1 LAKFRPAQRSIRENI
16 MKHRITRAFL
26 VFFFGLFLVALA
38 ASAKAQVPE
47 NSTLFKTVMALDSQL
62 FDEGFNQCKLDRF
75 EKLAAPDLEFFHDK
89 GGRQNRTEFLK
100 ASRENICGNPEGKP
114 VRTLVAGSSQ
124 IFALENN
131 GVLYGAVQQGEHRFH
146 LKGTDTAKAG
156 YTVAKFTH
164 VWILNKGQWQL
175 KSAISYDHQQ
185 KFAKV
190 ARAKPVQKPQ
200 TLFGLTLASYRLQLD
215 YQASN

>member
-1 LAKFRPAQRSIRENI
+1 
-16 MKHRITRAFL
+16 MKHRVTL
-26 VFFFGLFLVALA
+26 VFLAFFFALFLFSLTT
-38 ASAKAQVPE
+38 SAKAQVAE
-47 NSTLFKTVMALDSQL
+47 NSTLFKSVMALDSQL
-62 FDEGFNQCKLDRF
+62 FEEGFNRCRLDVTA
-75 EKLAAPDLEFFHDK
+75 KLADDNLEFFHDK
-89 GGRQNRTEFLK
+89 SGTQNRAQFLLAMK
-100 ASRENICGNPEGKP
+100 NNVCGNPEGKP
-114 VRTLVAGSSQ
+114 VRTLVAGSTK

-146 LKGTDTAKAG
+146 LIGTDTAKAG

-185 KFAKV
+185 KFGKV
-190 ARAKPVQKPQ
+190 ARAKPAQKPQ

-215 YQASN
+215 YAGVE

>member
-1 LAKFRPAQRSIRENI
+1 
-16 MKHRITRAFL
+16 MKHRVTL
-26 VFFFGLFLVALA
+26 VFLAFFFALFLFSLTT
-38 ASAKAQVPE
+38 SAKAQVPE
-47 NSTLFKTVMALDSQL
+47 NSTLFKSVMALDSQL
-62 FDEGFNQCKLDRF
+62 FDEGFNRCRLDVTA
-75 EKLAAPDLEFFHDK
+75 KLADDNLQFFHDK
-89 GGRQNRTEFLK
+89 SGTQNRAQFLLAMK
-100 ASRENICGNPEGKP
+100 NNVCGNPEGKP
-114 VRTLVAGSSQ
+114 VRTLVAGSTK

-156 YTVAKFTH
+156 YTLARFTH

-185 KFAKV
+185 KFGKV

-200 TLFGLTLASYRLQLD
+200 TVFGLTLASYRLQLD
-215 YQASN
+215 YAGVE

>member
-1 LAKFRPAQRSIRENI
+1 
-16 MKHRITRAFL
+16 MKHRVTL
-26 VFFFGLFLVALA
+26 VFLAFFFALFLFSLTT
-38 ASAKAQVPE
+38 SAKAQVDE
-47 NSTLFKTVMALDSQL
+47 NAALFKTVMALDSQL
-62 FDEGFNQCKLDRF
+62 FDEGFNNCRLDVTA
-75 EKLAAPDLEFFHDK
+75 KLADDNLEFFHDK
-89 GGRQNRTEFLK
+89 SGTQNRAQFLLAMK
-100 ASRENICGNPEGKP
+100 NNVCGNPEGKP
-114 VRTLVAGSSQ
+114 VRTLVAGSTK

-131 GVLYGAVQQGEHRFH
+131 GELYGAVQQGEHRFH

-185 KFAKV
+185 KFGKV
-190 ARAKPVQKPQ
+190 ASAKPVNKPQ

>member
-1 LAKFRPAQRSIRENI
+1 
-16 MKHRITRAFL
+16 MKHRVTL
-26 VFFFGLFLVALA
+26 VFLAFFFALFLFSLST
-38 ASAKAQVPE
+38 SAKAQVAE
-47 NSTLFKTVMALDSQL
+47 NSTLFKSVMALDSQL
-62 FDEGFNQCKLDRF
+62 FDKGFNRCRLDVTA
-75 EKLAAPDLEFFHDK
+75 KLADDNLEFFHDK
-89 GGRQNRTEFLK
+89 SGTQNRAQFLLAMK
-100 ASRENICGNPEGKP
+100 NNVCGNPEGKP
-114 VRTLVAGSSQ
+114 VRTLVAGSTK

-131 GVLYGAVQQGEHRFH
+131 GVLYGAVQHAEHRFH

-185 KFAKV
+185 KFGKV

-215 YQASN
+215 YAGVE

>member
-1 LAKFRPAQRSIRENI
+1 
-16 MKHRITRAFL
+16 MKHRVTL
-26 VFFFGLFLVALA
+26 VFLAFFFALFLFSLST
-38 ASAKAQVPE
+38 SAKAQVAE
-47 NSTLFKTVMALDSQL
+47 NSALFKTVMALDSQL

-89 GGRQNRTEFLK
+89 GGRQNRAEFLK

-114 VRTLVAGSSQ
+114 VRTLVAGSTQ

-131 GVLYGAVQQGEHRFH
+131 GVLYGAVQQGVHRFH

-156 YTVAKFTH
+156 YTLAKFTH

-185 KFAKV
+185 KFGKV
-190 ARAKPVQKPQ
+190 ASAKPVKKPQ

>member
-1 LAKFRPAQRSIRENI
+1 

-38 ASAKAQVPE
+38 ASAKAQVAE
-47 NSTLFKTVMALDSQL
+47 NSTLFKSVMALDSQL
-62 FDEGFNQCKLDRF
+62 FDEGFNRCRLDVTAR
-75 EKLAAPDLEFFHDK
+75 LADDNLAFFHDK
-89 GGRQNRTEFLK
+89 SGIQNRAQFLLAMK
-100 ASRENICGNPEGKP
+100 NNVCGNPEGKP
-114 VRTLVAGSSQ
+114 VRTLVAGSTK

-164 VWILNKGQWQL
+164 VWILNKSQWRL

-185 KFAKV
+185 KFGKV
-190 ARAKPVQKPQ
+190 ARVKLVQKPQ
-200 TLFGLTLASYRLQLD
+200 TLFGLTLAPYRLQLD
-215 YQASN
+215 YQASK

>member
-1 LAKFRPAQRSIRENI
+1 
-16 MKHRITRAFL
+16 MKHRVTL
-26 VFFFGLFLVALA
+26 VFLAFFFALFLFSLTT
-38 ASAKAQVPE
+38 SAKAQVAE
-47 NSTLFKTVMALDSQL
+47 NSTLFKSVMALDSQL
-62 FDEGFNQCKLDRF
+62 FDEGFNRCRLDVTA
-75 EKLAAPDLEFFHDK
+75 KLADDNLEFFHDK
-89 GGRQNRTEFLK
+89 SGTQNRAQFLLAMK
-100 ASRENICGNPEGKP
+100 NNVCGNPEGKP
-114 VRTLVAGSSQ
+114 VRTLVAGSTK

-131 GVLYGAVQQGEHRFH
+131 GVLYGAVQHGEHRFH

-185 KFAKV
+185 KFGKV

-215 YQASN
+215 YAGVE

>member
-1 LAKFRPAQRSIRENI
+1 
-16 MKHRITRAFL
+16 MKHRVTL
-26 VFFFGLFLVALA
+26 VFLAFFFALFLFSLST
-38 ASAKAQVPE
+38 SAKAQVAE
-47 NSTLFKTVMALDSQL
+47 NSTLFKSVMALDSQL
-62 FDEGFNQCKLDRF
+62 FEEGFNRCRLDVTA
-75 EKLAAPDLEFFHDK
+75 KLADDNLEFFHDK
-89 GGRQNRTEFLK
+89 SGTQNRAQFLLAMK
-100 ASRENICGNPEGKP
+100 NNVCGNPEGKP
-114 VRTLVAGSSQ
+114 VRTLVAGSTK

-190 ARAKPVQKPQ
+190 ASAKPVQKPQ
-200 TLFGLTLASYRLQLD
+200 TLFGCYYFYAQ
-215 YQASN
+215 